1 MRYDPSGLH
10 IAELFAL
17 LGRAWPGTLPVDD
30 DPGDAWDESLMTG
43 DFENEAH
50 H

>member
-17 LGRAWPGTLPVDD
+17 LGRASPGTLPVDD
-30 DPGDAWDESLMTG
+30 DPADAWDESLMTG
-43 DFENEAH
+43 DFEIEAH

>member
-17 LGRAWPGTLPVDD
+17 LGRASPGTLPVDD
-30 DPGDAWDESLMTG
+30 DPGDAMGRKLDDRG
-43 DFENEAH
+43 F
-50 H
+50 